1 MNIKEFKDKAISGFS
16 KLTKQEKLEW
26 LLSNVFE
33 NPREVIREFAEYWH
47 KDETRQKVFDEISE
61 NTLTNFYLPYGVAP
75 NFLINGKMYVVPM
88 VIEESSVVAAASK
101 AAKFWLDKGGFK
113 TTVLSTTKIG
123 QVHFKWSGDAA
134 KLRAFMPELKLSLIQ
149 GVKHLTANM
158 EKRGG
163 GILDIELID
172 FTDQEENLYQL
183 RASFE
188 TCDSMGANFINSCL
202 EEFGKLL
209 PEFIRANEAFSQ
221 SEKHSEVIMCI
232 LSNFTPE
239 SLVRAEVSCNVEDF
253 GLVEG
258 MPAEQFAEKFAQ
270 AVRIAELDPY
280 RATTH
285 NKGIFNGID
294 AVILATGNDFRA
306 IEACGHT
313 YAAKDGQYR
322 SLSHAEVKDGV
333 FRFWLDFPMAVG
345 TIGGLTKIHPLA
357 KRSLELLGQP
367 SAKDLMQIVAAV
379 GLAQNFGAVKA
390 LTTSGIQKGHM
401 KMHLN
406 NILANFEANAYEAE
420 RAREYFLDKVVS
432 FASVREFLD
441 KLRKG
446 AMGQLKA

>member
-47 KDETRQKVFDEISE
+47 KDEKRQKVFDEISE

-75 NFLINGKMYVVPM
+75 NFLINGKMYIVPM
-88 VIEESSVVAAASK
+88 VIEESSVVAAASN

-113 TTVLSTTKIG
+113 TTVLSTIKIG
-123 QVHFKWSGDAA
+123 QVHFKWQGDAQ
-134 KLRAFMPELKLSLIQ
+134 KLRAYIPELKAKLIDL
-149 GVKHLTANM
+149 VKPLTANM

-163 GILDIELID
+163 GILNIELID
-172 FTDQEENLYQL
+172 FTDSEEHLFQL
-183 RASFE
+183 KASFE

-202 EEFGKLL
+202 EEFGKTL
-209 PEFIRANEAFSQ
+209 PNLFKSHVNFVGT
-221 SEKHSEVIMCI
+221 EKHCDVIMCI

-239 SLVRAEVSCNVEDF
+239 SLVRAEVSCQVEDF

-258 MPAEQFAEKFAQ
+258 MPAEQFAQKFAQ

-306 IEACGHT
+306 VEACGHA
-313 YAAKDGQYR
+313 YAARDGHYR
-322 SLSHAEVKDGV
+322 SLSHAEVKDGA
-333 FRFWLDFPMAVG
+333 FRFWLDFPMSVG
-345 TIGGLTKIHPLA
+345 TVGGLTNIHPLA

-367 SAKDLMQIVAAV
+367 SAKELMQIVAAV

-420 RAREYFLDKVVS
+420 RAHEFFLDKVVS
-432 FASVREFLD
+432 FSSVREFLNS
-441 KLRKG
+441 LRLGNFSQAK
-446 AMGQLKA
+446 K

>member
-1 MNIKEFKDKAISGFS
+1 MNIKDLKNKAISGFS
-16 KLTKQEKLEW
+16 KLTKQEKIEW
-26 LLSNVFE
+26 LISNVFE

-47 KDETRQKVFDEISE
+47 KDEGRQKVFDEISE

-75 NFLINGKMYVVPM
+75 NFLINGKMHVVPM

-101 AAKFWLDKGGFK
+101 AAKFWLDRGGF
-113 TTVLSTTKIG
+113 TTQVLSTIKIG
-123 QVHFKWSGDAA
+123 QVHFKWVGDSS
-134 KLRAFMPELKLSLIQ
+134 KLKAYMPVLKEKLIE
-149 GVKHLTANM
+149 GVKSITANM

-163 GILDIELID
+163 GVLDIQLID
-172 FTDQEENLYQL
+172 FTDTEEELYQL

-209 PEFIRANEAFSQ
+209 PSFFEENEDFSTA
-221 SEKHSEVIMCI
+221 EKDCQVLMCI

-239 SLVRAEVSCNVEDF
+239 SLVRAEVECDVKD
-253 GLVEG
+253 LG
-258 MPAEQFAEKFAQ
+258 MVDGMEAEIFAARFAQ
-270 AVRIAELDPY
+270 AVRIAEIDPY

-285 NKGIFNGID
+285 NKGIFNGVD

-313 YAAKDGQYR
+313 YASKDGQYS
-322 SLSHAEVKDGV
+322 SLSHAEVKDGR
-333 FRFWLDFPMAVG
+333 FRFWLDFPMAIG
-345 TIGGLTKIHPLA
+345 TVGGLTNIHPLA
-357 KRSLELLGQP
+357 RRSLELLGQP
-367 SAKDLMQIVAAV
+367 SARELMQIVATV

-390 LTTSGIQKGHM
+390 LVTSGIQKGHM

-420 RAREYFLDKVVS
+420 RAKEYFLDKVVS
-432 FASVREFLD
+432 FSSVREFLD
-441 KLRKG
+441 ALRKKG
-446 AMGQLKA
+446 FSKT